1 MKEPTPEQAKRLE
14 LITNPRQR
22 RALEAAIAGG
32 EDIPEIAW
40 TPVPEMTAEQ
50 QAIIDQAARE
60 LVAKYGSK
68 AADVV
73 ASIDL
78 DDDEPSPDPPKD

>member
-1 MKEPTPEQAKRLE
+1 MNEPTPEQAKRLE
-14 LITNPRQR
+14 LITNPTQR

-40 TPVPEMTAEQ
+40 TPVPDITAEQ

-60 LVAKYGSK
+60 LVAKYGSR
-68 AADVV
+68 AAHVV

-78 DDDEPSPDPPKD
+78 DDDESSADHPTD